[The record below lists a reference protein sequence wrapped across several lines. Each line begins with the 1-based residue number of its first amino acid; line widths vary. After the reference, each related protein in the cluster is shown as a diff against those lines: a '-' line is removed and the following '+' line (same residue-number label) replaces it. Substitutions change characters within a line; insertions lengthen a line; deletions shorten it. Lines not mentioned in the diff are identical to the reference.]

1 MTMSA
6 PTVQLYDTVEPLDAA
21 WDNLADRMEAVPWA
35 RPGWFR
41 LWFAAFAPGR
51 SRVLAVSQGEKLT
64 GVLPSTERRGVV
76 QSASNWHTPE
86 FHLLAEAGSAADLA
100 GALFAL
106 RPHRISLAFVVS
118 DDPAISA
125 WREVANAS
133 GYRLVARP
141 LERSPYVDTTGDW
154 EAYVEERK
162 SKFLRELRRRRRQLE
177 AEGRFA
183 LEVHD
188 GREQLTELLEEGF
201 RVEAAGWKAARG
213 TAILSQPA
221 TRRFYGDLAC
231 WAAKHGWLRLAFL
244 RLDSRPIAFDFSFE
258 HAGVHYLLKTGFDPA
273 YGRFAPGMLIRQE
286 MITRAFAEGL
296 RRYEFLGADE
306 PWKLEWTDAVLER
319 SLLQAFA
326 PTLRGEVERT
336 AFAYGRPLAR
346 RTLSLVRRR

>member
-1 MTMSA
+1 M
-6 PTVQLYDTVEPLDAA
+6 
-21 WDNLADRMEAVPWA
+21 
-35 RPGWFR
+35 
-41 LWFAAFAPGR
+41 
-51 SRVLAVSQGEKLT
+51 
-64 GVLPSTERRGVV
+64 
-76 QSASNWHTPE
+76 
-86 FHLLAEAGSAADLA
+86 
-100 GALFAL
+100 
-106 RPHRISLAFVVS
+106 
-118 DDPAISA
+118 
-125 WREVANAS
+125 
-133 GYRLVARP
+133 ARP

-188 GREQLTELLEEGF
+188 GREQLIELLEEGF

-244 RLDSRPIAFDFSFE
+244 RLDSRPMAFDFSIE
-258 HAGVHYLLKTGFDPA
+258 HHGVHYLLKTGFDPA
-273 YGRFAPGMLIRQE
+273 YGRFAPGMLIRHE
-286 MITRAFAEGL
+286 MIARAFAEGL

-306 PWKLEWTDAVLER
+306 PWKLKWTDAVRER